1 MRYPMPPHKNENTDT
16 ASNSPRIVK
25 LYPAKAVGKDMGATP
40 EREQSRFVTSL
51 TLLSNNMEPACTVS
65 PLKALG
71 PNVYELKENGR
82 PAWRCVYYT
91 GVKGVIYVLYVA
103 EKTTNGVDRQLM
115 STVEKR
121 LKALIAAIKAGD
133 E

>member
-1 MRYPMPPHKNENTDT
+1 MKQKNHENTDT
-16 ASNSPRIVK
+16 AKNQRIVK
-25 LYPAKAVGKDMGATP
+25 SFPRNAVAKEMQAAPDRRKD
-40 EREQSRFVTSL
+40 RFVLSL
-51 TLLSNNMEPACTVS
+51 TLLSNNMDPTCTVS

-71 PNVYELKENGR
+71 ADVYELKENGR

-91 GVKGVIYVLYVA
+91 GIKGVIYVLYVG
-103 EKTTNGVDRQLM
+103 EKTTNGVDRHLM

-121 LKALIAAIKAGD
+121 LKALMFAIMAGT

>member
-1 MRYPMPPHKNENTDT
+1 MQHHKSENTDT
-16 ASNSPRIVK
+16 ASNNRRIVK
-25 LYPAKAVGKDMGATP
+25 FYPAKAAGKEMAAVP
-40 EREQSRFVTSL
+40 EREQLRFVLSL
-51 TLLSNNMEPACTVS
+51 TNLSNNMEATCTVN
-65 PLKALG
+65 PLRALG

-91 GVKGVIYVLYVA
+91 GIKGVIYVLYVG
-103 EKTTNGVDRQLM
+103 EKTTNGVDRHLM
-115 STVEKR
+115 STVEQR